1 MHLNQF
7 VNRKPTMSFPHTAP
21 RIDPAIG
28 RLTAV
33 SVPRHAMPRS
43 GAGSNRLVGTAM
55 VVSLALAGVALPWSS
70 PAAHA
75 VDATIGG
82 IVREGDAVIDRVEV
96 SAYRWDDGVGAYVFE
111 QETES
116 DASGAWQLG
125 FLPDGAYTLDF
136 STDVSSARFAL
147 GESLGGNA
155 DYTEDSPEFTI
166 ADGTANSDSFA
177 DVSLTRLGGE
187 AVLRVVEGDDT
198 LIDLDD
204 AAAQLRGVDATG
216 TSVFS
221 ARVFADA
228 DGTVTIPRIPS
239 GGYVPWVAARGSEF
253 APSTTD
259 ALIFAQDHIDFGDLE
274 IGTSPEITLEA
285 AAPTLAGD
293 ARVGAVLTVVD
304 PEFAAAPDSISH
316 RWSADAV
323 ALEHTSRELTLTDEH
338 AGATVSAW
346 VFAHAAASAPYIG
359 VVASPP
365 VAPSTSGS
373 ADASADADSAD
384 ADAAVDGGAGSAG
397 AATGSSN
404 AGATASSNTAEA
416 GSRGAAGSSDG
427 SGTGSN
433 DHGSLPLTGG
443 AVAAT
448 ALLGAA
454 LIAVGALFF
463 VRRRR
468 VRRLEESA

>member
-1 MHLNQF
+1 
-7 VNRKPTMSFPHTAP
+7 MSLSRTAP
-21 RIDPAIG
+21 RIDRVIG
-28 RLTAV
+28 RLAAA
-33 SVPRHAMPRS
+33 SGPQRAMRSS
-43 GAGSNRLVGTAM
+43 GAGSNRLVGSA
-55 VVSLALAGVALPWSS
+55 VVVGLALTGIALPWSS
-70 PAAHA
+70 TAARA

-82 IVREGDAVIDRVEV
+82 IVREGDTVLDRVEV

-136 STDVSSARFAL
+136 ATDVSNARFAL

-155 DYTEDSPEFTI
+155 DYTDDSPEFTI
-166 ADGTANSDSFA
+166 ADGATNDGAFA

-204 AAAQLRGVDATG
+204 AAAQLRGIDAAG
-216 TSVFS
+216 ASVTS

-239 GGYVPWVAARGSEF
+239 GGYVPWVAARGSDF

-259 ALIFAQDHIDFGDLE
+259 ALIFSQDHIDFGDLE
-274 IGTSPEITLEA
+274 LGTGPEATLEA
-285 AAPTLAGD
+285 APPTLSGD
-293 ARVGAVLTVVD
+293 ARVGAVLTVID

-316 RWSADAV
+316 HWSADAV
-323 ALEHTSRELTLTDEH
+323 ALEHASTELALTDAH

-346 VFAHAAASAPYIG
+346 VFAHAATSVPYIG
-359 VVASPP
+359 VVSSPP
-365 VAPSTSGS
+365 VAPSTSGA
-373 ADASADADSAD
+373 ADAGSDADSANATAD
-384 ADAAVDGGAGSAG
+384 ADAAVDGGSGSAG
-397 AATGSSN
+397 AATAASDAGAAASSN
-404 AGATASSNTAEA
+404 AAGA
-416 GSRGAAGSSDG
+416 GSRGADGSSDG
-427 SGTGSN
+427 RGSGSDG
-433 DHGSLPLTGG
+433 HGTLPLTGG

-454 LIAVGALFF
+454 LIAVGALVFL
-463 VRRRR
+463 RRRR
-468 VRRLEESA
+468 VRRVEESA